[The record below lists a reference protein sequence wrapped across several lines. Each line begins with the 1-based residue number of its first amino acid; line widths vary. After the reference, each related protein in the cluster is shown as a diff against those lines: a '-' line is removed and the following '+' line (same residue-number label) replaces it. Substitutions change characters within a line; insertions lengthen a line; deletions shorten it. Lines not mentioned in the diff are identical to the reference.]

1 MNTFK
6 QFLAE
11 SEEKDDVKKLISK
24 LPKGHQK
31 LLNGFKFKFTN
42 GHTLPKDSE
51 HVGVIYQDK
60 ITVASPF
67 NYSRSF
73 VVLHEIAHLIFSYKM
88 TKELKKEWSELVK
101 KYKKELPKNDALNQ
115 NDEEIFAMSYG
126 TCYAKH
132 PVETFNHPEWIKFI
146 KNKVPQ

>member
-24 LPKGHQK
+24 LPKSHQK

-42 GHTLPKDSE
+42 KHTLPKDSE

-60 ITVASPF
+60 ITVASPW

-73 VVLHEIAHLIFSYKM
+73 VVLHEIGHLIFEYKM

-101 KYKKELPKNDALNQ
+101 KYKKDLPKNDALNQ
-115 NDEEIFAMSYG
+115 NNEEIFAMVYAC
-126 TCYAKH
+126 CYAKH
-132 PVETFNHPEWIKFI
+132 AVETFNHPEWIKFV
-146 KNKVPQ
+146 KNKVPK